1 MTSRHTARIAATLG
15 LAALMATAAAGPAL
29 AATGAGGNI
38 GTFIQNVIDLLN
50 NNVIRGIAILAIIV
64 TGAGWAFGHVDLRRA
79 ATVIV
84 GIIVTFG
91 AAQIVDLIT
100 GGAGS

>member
-1 MTSRHTARIAATLG
+1 LTSQRTVRIASTLVLAT
-15 LAALMATAAAGPAL
+15 LMATAATSPAFAAAG
-29 AATGAGGNI
+29 AAGNI

-100 GGAGS
+100 GGTGS